1 MTTTADL
8 ARIAREAREAREREA
23 EFAAADAVTPPL
35 TECLEPG
42 CIRGPGEKGAG
53 RGLCRRH
60 YNVRHHAV
68 RRGETTWEAE
78 ERAGRA
84 RPKREISRSPWRR
97 GQA

>member
-1 MTTTADL
+1 MTTAADL

-23 EFAAADAVTPPL
+23 ELAAADAVTPQA
-35 TECLEPG
+35 ECLSPG
-42 CIRGPGEKGAG
+42 CTRGPGEKGAG

-60 YNVRHHAV
+60 YNIRHHAV

-84 RPKREISRSPWRR
+84 VPKREVLRSPWRR
-97 GQA
+97 GQAP